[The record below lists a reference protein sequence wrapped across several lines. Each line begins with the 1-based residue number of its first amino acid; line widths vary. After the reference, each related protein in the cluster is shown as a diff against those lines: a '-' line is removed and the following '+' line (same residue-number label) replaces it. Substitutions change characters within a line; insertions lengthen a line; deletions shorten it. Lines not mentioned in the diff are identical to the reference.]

1 METLDKDQLPG
12 KNKEQLLADQERL
25 KAEMEYQFDGI
36 KEDATDIGKKVLMVG
51 GGIYLGYKLLRYVT
65 SSSSKRK
72 KKNNYQANGRRLV
85 IHKEEK
91 VGPTFGSLMTQ
102 QLLTIAVMVVASQLR
117 SKLKDHKLLN
127 E

>member
-1 METLDKDQLPG
+1 METLDKDKLPG
-12 KNKEQLLADQERL
+12 KNKEQLLAEQERL

-36 KEDATDIGKKVLMVG
+36 KDDATDIGKKVLMVG
-51 GGIYLGYKLLRYVT
+51 GGIYLGYKLLRYIT
-65 SSSSKRK
+65 RGKSK
-72 KKNNYQANGRRLV
+72 KKSNFKANGRPLV

-102 QLLTIAVMVVASQLR
+102 QLLTIAVMVIASQLK